1 MGKYDPLHERL
12 RETRGR
18 EVRLSFAEIEGLL
31 GAGLPKV
38 ARERRTW
45 WANDESGHAAAW
57 TAGGFEADVDLN
69 GQTGVYRRASG
80 DEGGPLDQAYELY
93 EAGVEQ
99 ARELWSSGAGQVR
112 EAWDQVPPR
121 VRRVA
126 PWVLL
131 GAAVLVVVGV
141 FVQRGMRDR
150 G

>member
-1 MGKYDPLHERL
+1 MGKYDPLNERL

-18 EVRLSFAEIEGLL
+18 EVRLSFAEIEQLL

-45 WANDESGHAAAW
+45 WANDDSGHAAAW
-57 TAGGFEADVDLN
+57 TGAGFQADVDLD
-69 GQTGVYRRASG
+69 GQVVTYRRAV

-93 EAGVEQ
+93 EAGMDQ
-99 ARELWSSGAGQVR
+99 ARELWTSGADQVR
-112 EAWDQVPPR
+112 EAWDNVPPK
-121 VRRVA
+121 VRRAA